1 MKFPVSQL
9 KLLLRRIGLNFCSTD
24 RLGVDVEVDLA
35 RLETEEPFT
44 TIFDVGGNFGQ
55 SALKFARAFPE
66 ATVLSFEPVP
76 DSFRQHVSRTAKMP
90 NVQAFNFGFG
100 DAPGRLQIQIQPDS
114 QGNSLASKSSGGG
127 ALEVRLETV
136 DAFATEKGIKQID
149 LLKIDVEGFEL
160 QVLQGASRMLRH
172 GAVRHIFAECV
183 FAPDMVHPHTDFFEL
198 NRVLSGFGFCIVA
211 FYGESLRLADGCA
224 LGNVLFSLKSRLP
237 SRAGGKIR
245 NIY

>member
-1 MKFPVSQL
+1 MKISVSKL
-9 KLLLRRIGLNFCSTD
+9 KPLLRRMGLNFCSTD

-35 RLETEEPFT
+35 RLETEEPLK

-55 SALKFARAFPE
+55 SALKFAHAFPH
-66 ATVLSFEPVP
+66 AKILSFEPVP
-76 DSFRQHVSRTAKMP
+76 DSFRGLVARTKKMP
-90 NVQAFNFGFG
+90 NIQPFNIGFG
-100 DAPGRLQIQIQPDS
+100 DKPGLYEIQIQPDS
-114 QGNSLASKSSGGG
+114 QGNTLATKSSAKG
-127 ALEVRLETV
+127 AIQVRLETV
-136 DAFATEKGIKQID
+136 DAFASDNGIKQID

-160 QVLQGASRMLRH
+160 QVLEGASGMLRD

-183 FAPDMVHPHTDFFEL
+183 FAPDAVYPHTDFFDL
-198 NRVLSGFGFCIVA
+198 HRALSGFGFCIVA

-237 SRAGGKIR
+237 ARAGGKIR